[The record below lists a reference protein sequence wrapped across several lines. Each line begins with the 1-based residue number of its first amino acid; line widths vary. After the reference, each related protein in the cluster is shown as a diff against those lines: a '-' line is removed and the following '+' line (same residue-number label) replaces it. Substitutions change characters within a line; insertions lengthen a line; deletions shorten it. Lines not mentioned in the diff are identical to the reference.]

1 MRSGASGSGPSRR
14 GRRAVTDR
22 KLWRRH
28 GSGRRSMAGMCRGW
42 RLPWR
47 WTRRHGWIR
56 WCLCWRR
63 GGGGSG
69 TGRRWRGGATG
80 CRGCRWLNR
89 DRWRWRGR
97 GSWWSRPAERAGTWR
112 RGGRGGWRDGG
123 GRGGGG
129 GRPRA
134 GGNVAQECAGALAA
148 RGAQV
153 AVVEMP
159 PGEVDRAILAARFG
173 RVVAEATAVVSGVV
187 SLLGLDEEPTAGHP
201 VVPAGVAGTLTLV
214 QALGDAGIGAPLW
227 LLTCGAVAAGAPET
241 LTSAVQA
248 MVWGLGLAA
257 GLEHPDRWG
266 GLVDVPAV
274 WDERVAERLCGVL
287 AGCGEEQ
294 VAVRSSGVLARRL
307 MRAPLPRENGTG
319 PGWVPSRSVL
329 VTGGTGSVGGH
340 VARWLAGAGAG
351 HVVL

>member
-69 TGRRWRGGATG
+69 TGRRGGGGATG
-80 CRGCRWLNR
+80 
-89 DRWRWRGR
+89 WRGWWVPVAEP
-97 GSWWSRPAERAGTWR
+97 GSVALAGTWLGVVPA
-112 RGGRGGWRDGG
+112 GG
-123 GRGGGG
+123 
-129 GRPRA
+129 A
-134 GGNVAQECAGALAA
+134 GGNVAQECSGALAA
-148 RGAQV
+148 RGAQF

-173 RVVAEATAVVSGVV
+173 RVVAEAPAVVSGVV
-187 SLLGLDEEPTAGHP
+187 SLVGLDEEPTAGHP

-266 GLVDVPAV
+266 G
-274 WDERVAERLCGVL
+274 
-287 AGCGEEQ
+287 
-294 VAVRSSGVLARRL
+294 
-307 MRAPLPRENGTG
+307 
-319 PGWVPSRSVL
+319 
-329 VTGGTGSVGGH
+329 
-340 VARWLAGAGAG
+340 
-351 HVVL
+351 